1 MYAFLDLLR
10 DKYGGAE
17 GYVQKYCGLSVE
29 DVEIIRHNLVVLP

>member
-17 GYVQKYCGLSVE
+17 GYVQKYCGMSAD
-29 DVEIIRHNLVVLP
+29 DVEVIRRNLVDLS

>member
-17 GYVQKYCGLSVE
+17 AYMQHYCGMSAE
-29 DVEIIRHNLVVLP
+29 DIETIRRNLVDLP